1 LPVSGRCLTR
11 KGVALPLRMEL
22 GTAVT
27 YRGRVCV
34 LRGLD
39 PMSVDER
46 RALLEDERTGERFW
60 VPLHEVEDP
69 PCPDPVA

>member
-1 LPVSGRCLTR
+1 
-11 KGVALPLRMEL
+11 MEL
-22 GTAVT
+22 GSAVT

-46 RALLEDERTGERFW
+46 RALLEDELTGDRFW
-60 VPLHEVEDP
+60 VPLQDVEEP
-69 PCPDPVA
+69 PFPGPVA

>member
-1 LPVSGRCLTR
+1 
-11 KGVALPLRMEL
+11 MEL
-22 GTAVT
+22 GNAVT

-46 RALLEDERTGERFW
+46 RALLEDELTGDRFW
-60 VPLHEVEDP
+60 VPLQEVEEP

>member
-1 LPVSGRCLTR
+1 
-11 KGVALPLRMEL
+11 MEL
-22 GTAVT
+22 GNAVT

-46 RALLEDERTGERFW
+46 RALLEDQHTGERFW
-60 VPLHEVEDP
+60 VPLGEVEEP
-69 PCPDPVA
+69 PCPERVA

>member
-1 LPVSGRCLTR
+1 
-11 KGVALPLRMEL
+11 MEI

-27 YRGRVCV
+27 YRGRACV

-39 PMSVDER
+39 PMSVDDR
-46 RALLEDERTGERFW
+46 RALLEDQQTGERVW
-60 VPLHEVEDP
+60 VPLTEVEEP